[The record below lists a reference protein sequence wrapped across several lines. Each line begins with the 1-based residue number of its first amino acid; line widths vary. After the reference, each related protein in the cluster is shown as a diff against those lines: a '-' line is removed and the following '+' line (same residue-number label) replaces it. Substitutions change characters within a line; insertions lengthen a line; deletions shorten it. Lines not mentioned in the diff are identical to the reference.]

1 MQKPFITQ
9 PELFVS
15 SSDLDHPALH
25 ALDDTEAV
33 LDWSKIEPILSTI
46 YASKTGRPSYPLLTL
61 FRGLLLGVWYRLSDV
76 QLSQCLYRDLLFRK
90 FCHLEL
96 GGDVPEASTLGRFR
110 NQLVEHDLWERLLGE
125 INRQL
130 ETKNIILTE
139 GRINIIDATPIE
151 AAQSGSGKG
160 KDGQPKR
167 DPDVGWHV
175 KKDSRGNLKS
185 TYGYSIHTGVP
196 SHGLQ
201 ANHCRAMD
209 EDGFIQR
216 QTVTAGNVHDSV
228 ERDTLLLGDETALY
242 ADAAYSSK
250 ETRDKLERFGIADQV
265 QRKGYRNNPLSAQ
278 DRKRNDE
285 IAVIRAGGERPFA
298 TYKSRYGLARTR
310 FMGLVKNMTAYGI
323 AAIAHNVRKGAKF
336 LTLYGL
342 PDPTCT
348 G

>member
-15 SSDLDHPALH
+15 TNDLDHPALH

-33 LDWSKIEPILSTI
+33 LDWLKIELMLSSI
-46 YASKTGRPSYPLLTL
+46 YASNTGRPSYPLLTL
-61 FRGLLLGVWYRLSDV
+61 FRGLLLGVWYGLSDV
-76 QLSQCLYRDLLFRK
+76 QLSQCLYRDLLFCK

-130 ETKNIILTE
+130 EAKNIILTE

-167 DPDVGWHV
+167 DPDGGWHV
-175 KKDSRGNLKS
+175 KKDSRGTLKS
-185 TYGYSIHTGVP
+185 TYGYSVHTGV
-196 SHGLQ
+196 
-201 ANHCRAMD
+201 D

-228 ERDTLLLGDETALY
+228 ERDRLLLGDE
-242 ADAAYSSK
+242 
-250 ETRDKLERFGIADQV
+250 
-265 QRKGYRNNPLSAQ
+265 LSL
-278 DRKRNDE
+278 
-285 IAVIRAGGERPFA
+285 IHI
-298 TYKSRYGLARTR
+298 
-310 FMGLVKNMTAYGI
+310 
-323 AAIAHNVRKGAKF
+323 
-336 LTLYGL
+336 
-342 PDPTCT
+342 
-348 G
+348 

>member
-9 PELFVS
+9 PELFVTT
-15 SSDLDHPALH
+15 SDLEHPSLH

-33 LDWSKIEPILSTI
+33 LDWSKIEPILSSI
-46 YASKTGRPSYPLLTL
+46 YASQTGRPSYPLLTL
-61 FRGLLLGVWYRLSDV
+61 FRSLLLGVWYRLSDV

-110 NQLVEHDLWERLLGE
+110 NHLVEHDLWERLLGE

-130 ETKNIILTE
+130 EAKNIILTE

-167 DPDVGWHV
+167 DKEAGWHV

-185 TYGYSIHTGVP
+185 TYGYLIHTGV
-196 SHGLQ
+196 
-201 ANHCRAMD
+201 D

-228 ERDTLLLGDETALY
+228 ERDTLLLGDETALSPPLGHINMPCRSM
-242 ADAAYSSK
+242 DAAYSSK

-265 QRKGYRNNPLSAQ
+265 QRKGYRNKPLSR
-278 DRKRNDE
+278 DDGIRNDE
-285 IAVIRAGGERPFA
+285 ISVIRAGGERPFA

-310 FMGLVKNMTAYGI
+310 FMGLAKNMTAYGI

-342 PDPTCT
+342 PDQTCT